1 MMRNVTTDLALSPAH
16 REMVARVLR
25 EQLSGVPVFAFGSRT
40 NGTARKYSD
49 LDLAILPPQ
58 PFSLRLLR
66 RLREAFEDSDL
77 PIGVDLIDLNQADAD
92 FKAAVLPRGTVV
104 LQ

>member
-1 MMRNVTTDLALSPAH
+1 MMPKAHSDLALSPSN
-16 REMVARVLR
+16 RELVARVLR
-25 EQLSGVPVFAFGSRT
+25 EQLAGIPVFAFGSRA

-49 LDLAILPPQ
+49 LDLAILTPEPLQ
-58 PFSLRLLR
+58 LQALRKV
-66 RLREAFEDSDL
+66 REAFEDSDL
-77 PIGVDLIDLNQADAD
+77 PICVDLIDWNRADPD